1 MYSIILCNSNIC
13 WLVWPLQDTLVD
25 LHKRPFLAMLS
36 NEAVP
41 NKKSVTRMSYLLNQL
56 HFNAV

>member
-1 MYSIILCNSNIC
+1 MLACEAM
-13 WLVWPLQDTLVD
+13 QDTLVD
-25 LHKRPFLAMLS
+25 LHKHPFLAVLS

-41 NKKSVTRMSYLLNQL
+41 NKKSLTRKSHLLNQL